1 MNVVIK
7 RIFTKVGNSHNVI
20 VVRSISTETLSRWWC
35 KITNQKPKRRTFKA
49 ADIYGPEHY
58 EVHETDEKI
67 GFSAYCL
74 LVR

>member
-1 MNVVIK
+1 MNFVIK

-20 VVRSISTETLSRWWC
+20 VVRSINTETLSRWWY
-35 KITNQKPKRRTFKA
+35 KITNKKPKRSIYK
-49 ADIYGPEHY
+49 ADIYGPESY
-58 EVHETDEKI
+58 EVYETDEKI

>member
-1 MNVVIK
+1 MNFVIK

-20 VVRSISTETLSRWWC
+20 VVRSINTESLSRWWY
-35 KITNQKPKRRTFKA
+35 KVTNQKPKRNIYKT
-49 ADIYGPEHY
+49 DIYGPESY
-58 EVHETDEKI
+58 EIHETDEKI